1 MAVKGLTDRP
11 AAAALVAASI
21 VFGVTFVVVKD
32 AIEDLPPFNFVGW
45 RFLLGA
51 VALLLIARPHGRA
64 VWRDGIIGG
73 LLLVA
78 GFGFQTEGLL
88 TTGAAN
94 SGLITGLYVV
104 LTPLLALAW
113 NRLQGPANLNSQ
125 VLVGTGI
132 AFGGFY
138 LLTEGFQPEV
148 GDLLTIGAAVAF
160 AAHIVFLSHL
170 ANRHD
175 LVGFTALQL
184 AVTSVGAFAIAA
196 AKEGLEV
203 PGTEVAMALVLTGLG
218 ASAGGFLL
226 QIWAQ
231 SRVGAANAAI
241 VLALEPAFAAGT
253 AAIVTGTT
261 LSARGWIGAGLILGA
276 IFVVLRATADEP
288 EVAEEATSP
297 HG

>member
-1 MAVKGLTDRP
+1 MAGRGLTDRP
-11 AAAALVAASI
+11 AAAALVAAAV

-51 VALLLIARPHGRA
+51 IALLAIARPRGKA

-73 LLLVA
+73 SLLVA

-104 LTPLLALAW
+104 LTPILALAW
-113 NRLQGPANLNSQ
+113 NRLRGPARINPR
-125 VLVGTGI
+125 VLVGTAI
-132 AFGGFY
+132 AFAGFY

-148 GDLLTIGAAVAF
+148 GDLLTVGAAVAF

-170 ANRHD
+170 AHRHD

-184 AVTSVGAFAIAA
+184 GVTSIGAFAVAA
-196 AKEGLEV
+196 VKEGLEV
-203 PGTEVAMALVLTGLG
+203 PGPEVAGALLLTGLG

-231 SRVGAANAAI
+231 SRVGASTAAI

-261 LSARGWIGAGLILGA
+261 LSARGWVGAGLILAA
-276 IFVVLRATADEP
+276 IFVVLQATAGEP
-288 EVAEEATSP
+288 EVEKGATSP

>member
-1 MAVKGLTDRP
+1 VADRRLANRP
-11 AAAALVAASI
+11 AFAALVGAAFL
-21 VFGVTFVVVKD
+21 FGVTFVIVKD
-32 AIEDLPPFNFVGW
+32 AIEDLPPFNFIGW

-51 VALLLIARPHGRA
+51 VALLLVAQPRGRA
-64 VWRDGIIGG
+64 VWRDGLIGG

-104 LTPLLALAW
+104 FTPLLAVAW
-113 NRLQGPANLNSQ
+113 NRLRGPASLRPQ
-125 VLVGTGI
+125 VLVGTGL
-132 AFGGFY
+132 AFVGFY

-148 GDLLTIGAAVAF
+148 GDMLTVGAAAAF

-170 ANRHD
+170 AHRHN
-175 LVGFTALQL
+175 LVAFTGLQL

-196 AKEGLEV
+196 FKEGLET
-203 PGTEVAMALVLTGLG
+203 PGTEVVVALVITGLG

-231 SRVGAANAAI
+231 TKLGAATAAI

-261 LSARGWIGAGLILGA
+261 LSGRGWAGAALILVA
-276 IFVVLRATADEP
+276 IFVVLAATAREP
-288 EVAEEATSP
+288 EVATEATSP
-297 HG
+297 H

>member
-1 MAVKGLTDRP
+1 MAIKGLTDRP
-11 AAAALVAASI
+11 ATAALVAAAI

-51 VALLLIARPHGRA
+51 VALLAIARPRGAA
-64 VWRDGIIGG
+64 VWRDSLIGG
-73 LLLVA
+73 LMLVA

-104 LTPLLALAW
+104 LTPLLAVAW
-113 NRLQGPANLNSQ
+113 NRLRGPASVNPR
-125 VLVGTGI
+125 VLVGTAI

-138 LLTEGFQPEV
+138 LLTEGFQPEI
-148 GDLLTIGAAVAF
+148 GDLLTVGAAVAF
-160 AAHIVFLSHL
+160 ATHIVFLSHL
-170 ANRHD
+170 AHRHD
-175 LVGFTALQL
+175 LVGFTGLQL

-196 AKEGLEV
+196 FKEGLEV
-203 PGTEVAMALVLTGLG
+203 PGSEVALALLLTGLG

-231 SRVGAANAAI
+231 SRVGASTAAI

-253 AAIVTGTT
+253 AALVTGTT
-261 LSARGWIGAGLILGA
+261 LSTRAWTGAGLILVA
-276 IFVVLRATADEP
+276 IFVVLQATADEP
-288 EVAEEATSP
+288 EVTEEATSP

>member
-1 MAVKGLTDRP
+1 MADGRLTDRP
-11 AAAALVAASI
+11 AYVALVGAA
-21 VFGVTFVVVKD
+21 VLFGVTFVVVKD
-32 AIEDLPPFNFVGW
+32 AVEVLPPLNFVGW

-51 VALLLIARPHGRA
+51 AALLLVARPRGRA
-64 VWRDGIIGG
+64 IWRDGIVGG
-73 LLLVA
+73 LMLVA

-104 LTPLLALAW
+104 LTPMLAVAW
-113 NRLQGPANLNSQ
+113 NRLRGPARLNPQ
-125 VLVGTGI
+125 VLVGTAV

-148 GDLLTIGAAVAF
+148 GDVLTVAAAVAF

-170 ANRHD
+170 AHRHD
-175 LVGFTALQL
+175 PVAFTALQL
-184 AVTSVGAFAIAA
+184 AVTSAGAFVVAA
-196 AKEGLEV
+196 FKEGLET
-203 PGTEVAMALVLTGLG
+203 PGADVALALVITGLG

-231 SRVGAANAAI
+231 SRVGATTAAI

-253 AAIVTGTT
+253 AAIVTGTA
-261 LSARGWIGAGLILGA
+261 LSARGWMGAGLILAA
-276 IFVVLRATADEP
+276 IFVVLQATAGEP
-288 EVAEEATSP
+288 EVEKEATSP
-297 HG
+297 H

>member
-1 MAVKGLTDRP
+1 MADKRLIDRP
-11 AAAALVAASI
+11 AYAALVGASV

-32 AIEDLPPFNFVGW
+32 AIETLPPFNFVGW

-51 VALLLIARPHGRA
+51 VALLLIARPRGAA

-73 LLLVA
+73 ALLVA

-104 LTPLLALAW
+104 LTPVLAVAW
-113 NRLQGPANLNSQ
+113 NRWLGPARLNPQ
-125 VLVGTGI
+125 VLVGTAI
-132 AFGGFY
+132 AFGGFF

-148 GDLLTIGAAVAF
+148 GDLLTVAAAVAF

-170 ANRHD
+170 AHRHH
-175 LVGFTALQL
+175 LVAFTALQL

-196 AKEGLEV
+196 VKEGLAT
-203 PGTEVAMALVLTGLG
+203 PGWEVAAALVITGLG

-231 SRVGAANAAI
+231 SRVGAATAAI

-253 AAIVTGTT
+253 AAIVTGTR
-261 LSARGWIGAGLILGA
+261 LSTRGWVGAGLILVA
-276 IFVVLRATADEP
+276 IFVVLQATASEP
-288 EVAEEATSP
+288 EVAKEATSP
-297 HG
+297 H

>member
-1 MAVKGLTDRP
+1 MAVRGVTDRP
-11 AAAALVAASI
+11 AAVALVGAAI

-51 VALLLIARPHGRA
+51 IALLAIARPRGRA

-104 LTPLLALAW
+104 LTPILAAAW
-113 NRLQGPANLNSQ
+113 NRLQGPSRINPRVVA
-125 VLVGTGI
+125 GTAI

-138 LLTEGFQPEV
+138 LLTEGFQPEI
-148 GDLLTIGAAVAF
+148 GDLLTVGAAVAF

-170 ANRHD
+170 AHRHD
-175 LVGFTALQL
+175 LMGFTALQL
-184 AVTSVGAFAIAA
+184 GVTSVGAFAIAA
-196 AKEGLEV
+196 VKEGLEV
-203 PGTEVAMALVLTGLG
+203 PGSEVFGALLLTGLG

-231 SRVGAANAAI
+231 SRVGASTAAI

-261 LSARGWIGAGLILGA
+261 LSARGWVGAGLILAA
-276 IFVVLRATADEP
+276 IFVVLQATAGEP
-288 EVAEEATSP
+288 EMEEGATSP